1 MRPLF
6 HPKPVNDP
14 FGDPAL
20 YVDCL
25 FEKRALMFDLGDIRK
40 LAPRKILRLSHIF
53 VSHTHMDHFMGFDW
67 LLRISLGR
75 EKVMHLFGPARFL
88 EQVEHKLAAYTWNLV
103 ENYSSDFT
111 LAVTE
116 VQREGVARRA
126 RFRCRA
132 GFRREAEEELA
143 LADGVLVDEAM
154 FRVRCTI
161 LDHKTPC
168 LGFALE
174 EKAHVNVWKNRLA
187 EMGLPMGPWLR
198 ELKQA
203 ILQGEPDDTP
213 FRVWWKEDRQIRET
227 LLPLKQLKARIL
239 RIVPGQKISYVT
251 DLVYHPEN
259 ARKVIE
265 LACGSDLLFIEAG
278 FLQQDAE
285 RAAQKFHLTAWQAA
299 TLAREAGAKNVI
311 PLHFSPCYSDREALL
326 RQELEGSLGSQLNAQ
341 SVRD

>member
-1 MRPLF
+1 MTMRPLF
-6 HPKPVNDP
+6 HPKLVNDP

-75 EKVMHLFGPARFL
+75 EKRMHLFGPARFL

-111 LAVTE
+111 LVVTE
-116 VQREGVARRA
+116 VQREWMARRA
-126 RFRCRA
+126 RFRCKT

-143 LADGVLVDEAM
+143 LAGGVLVDEEM
-154 FRVRCTI
+154 FRVRCAI

-187 EMGLPMGPWLR
+187 EMRIPMGPWLR

-203 ILQGEPDDTP
+203 VLRGEADDTP
-213 FRVWWKEDRQIRET
+213 FRVWWKEGGQVRET
-227 LLPLKQLKARIL
+227 HVPLGQLKAEVL
-239 RIVPGQKISYVT
+239 RIVPGQKIGYVT

-259 ARKVIE
+259 AGKVIN
-265 LACGSDLLFIEAG
+265 LVRGSDLLFIEAG

-285 RAAQKFHLTAWQAA
+285 RAAQKYHLTAWQAGSMA
-299 TLAREAGAKNVI
+299 QEAGAKNVI
-311 PLHFSPCYSDREALL
+311 PLHFSPSYSDREVLL
-326 RQELEGSLGSQLNAQ
+326 RRELEDSLGLRPNA
-341 SVRD
+341 

>member
-6 HPKPVNDP
+6 HPKLVNDP

-25 FEKRALMFDLGDIRK
+25 FEKLALMFDLGDIRK

-103 ENYSSDFT
+103 ANYSSDFT
-111 LAVTE
+111 LVVTE
-116 VQREGVARRA
+116 VQQEGLARKA
-126 RFRCRA
+126 RFRCMT
-132 GFRREAEEELA
+132 GFQKEDEQQLE
-143 LADGVLVDEAM
+143 LADGMLVDEEM
-154 FRVRCTI
+154 FRVRCAL

-174 EKAHVNVWKNRLA
+174 EKAHINVWKNRLA

-203 ILQGEPDDTP
+203 VLRGEPDDSL
-213 FRVWWKEDRQIRET
+213 FRVWWKEDRQVRET
-227 LLPLKQLKARIL
+227 HLPLGQLKAHIL

-251 DLVYHPEN
+251 DLAYHPEN
-259 ARKVIE
+259 ARKVID
-265 LACGSDLLFIEAG
+265 LAYGSDLLFIEAG

-285 RAAQKFHLTAWQAA
+285 KAAQKFHLTARQAA

-311 PLHFSPCYSDREALL
+311 PLHFSPSYSGREALL
-326 RQELEGSLGSQLNAQ
+326 RQELEDSLGLQPNAQ
-341 SVRD
+341 ST